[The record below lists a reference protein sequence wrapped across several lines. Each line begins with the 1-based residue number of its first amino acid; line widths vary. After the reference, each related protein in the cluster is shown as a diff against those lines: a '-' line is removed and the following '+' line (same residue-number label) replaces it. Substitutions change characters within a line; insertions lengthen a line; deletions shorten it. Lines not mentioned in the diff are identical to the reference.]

1 MQGRYRKIA
10 AAMLGGICV
19 LAMLGNS
26 SVHAA
31 IEGTAQ
37 NVSADVLPMETETLD
52 GVINQMAEESTETD
66 EAADNDEERL
76 VRIGYIDYPGFI
88 EQKED
93 GTYIGY
99 AVDYL
104 QEIAGYTGWKYEYVY
119 DSWENQLQNLKEG
132 KIDFLC
138 QVQKTI
144 EREQEYLF
152 SKYAIGTEASVLY
165 VRQNDERYY
174 YNDFEAFEGMHIAV
188 LDNSFQKEEL
198 LEYAAK
204 KGFTYTITAY
214 DSREACF
221 EALDEKKVDA
231 VAVGSLALMQGY
243 KIICR
248 FGSAPFYFVTGR
260 QNQNLLNE
268 LDDALG
274 QITAEGAS
282 FQTALYQEYYGDV
295 TVNQVVSL
303 TREEAEYIAEANSIR
318 IALIPSRKPF
328 SYLNKEGE
336 ITGITADVLKLLEEK
351 SGLTFEYEM
360 MPADMRTTDYLAQ
373 NPDVFVAG
381 IMSDNPVFHTAPY
394 LLTDSFCS
402 DDVALACLNSKEY
415 NLDAKEGTYQLA
427 IPGNYAALET
437 YIKQNYSQFEII
449 KCTGTEECLR
459 LLVEEK
465 VDFVAQN
472 VNVLAPYLANPH
484 YENVTVIPTF
494 FMKENM
500 GIVSL
505 DTKEHQIVTNILNR
519 CIASMTQKELA
530 QFTVDHTLAN
540 CYRLTLGD
548 MFYRFRY
555 PFIAI
560 GVLIFLVI
568 ALMWTFIVHRKRHY
582 RRLEVKNRQLG
593 EAVAQADNANRA
605 KSEFLARMSH
615 EIRTPMNAIV
625 GLTELTRYHK
635 DEPQQVEA
643 YLDKIE
649 TSSKVLLNI
658 INDVLDMS
666 AIESNKIKIA
676 QKPFSVK
683 RILQSISVVY
693 SEQCRQ
699 KGVVFAMDMDEI
711 PDIHLLG
718 DGLRL
723 NQVLLNL
730 ISNAHKFTPEGGRIT
745 VTVKEFQKNEN
756 TAYYKF
762 MVADTGEGMSE
773 EMLGRLFLPFEQEN
787 ASTAQKHG
795 GSGLGLSIAKNLVEL
810 MGGSISCQ
818 SQKGSGTTFTVSL
831 PFALAE
837 LETEMVQEETDD
849 ALSEQSVDG
858 YDFHGKKILLVEDT
872 EMNAEIVQEL
882 LEIVNMQVDHAWN
895 GKEAVE
901 MFAAAK
907 EGTYEAVLMDVQM
920 PVMNGYE
927 AVKAIR
933 LLKHPQA
940 ASMPI
945 YAMTAN
951 AFSEDVSAALNAGMN
966 GHIAKPID
974 TEALYQILYK
984 AVNEK
989 IISF

>member
-1 MQGRYRKIA
+1 MQGRGRKII
-10 AAMLGGICV
+10 AAMLGVICV
-19 LAMLGNS
+19 LAMLGNI

-31 IEGTAQ
+31 IEGPVQ
-37 NVSADVLPMETETLD
+37 YVSAKEQPVETEALD
-52 GVINQMAEESTETD
+52 GVINQMADNSEEQI
-66 EAADNDEERL
+66 

-88 EQKED
+88 GQKED

-119 DSWENQLQNLKEG
+119 DSWENHLQNLKEG

-138 QVQKTI
+138 QAQKTN

-174 YNDFEAFEGMHIAV
+174 YNDFEAFDGMHIAV
-188 LDNSFQKEEL
+188 LENSFQKAEL

-204 KGFTYTITAY
+204 KDFTYKITSY

-248 FGSAPFYFVTGR
+248 FGSAPFYFVTGK
-260 QNQNLLNE
+260 QNQELLDE

-274 QITAEGAS
+274 QITAEGTS

-295 TVNQVVSL
+295 TANQMVSL

-328 SYLNKEGE
+328 SYLNEEGE

-381 IMSDNPVFHTAPY
+381 IMSDNPAFHTQPY

-402 DDVALACLNSKEY
+402 DDVALACLNSKNY
-415 NLDAKEGTYQLA
+415 NLNAKEGSYQLA
-427 IPGNYAALET
+427 IPGNYAALES
-437 YIKQNYSQFEII
+437 YIRQNYSQFEIV

-459 LLVEEK
+459 LLMEEEI
-465 VDFVAQN
+465 DFVAQN

-540 CYRLTLGD
+540 SYRLTVGD

-568 ALMWTFIVHRKRHY
+568 ALMWTFIIHRKRHY
-582 RRLEVKNRQLG
+582 RRLELKNLQLG
-593 EAVAQADNANRA
+593 EAVAQANHANRA
-605 KSEFLARMSH
+605 KSDFLARMSH

-635 DEPQQVEA
+635 DEPQQVEE

-666 AIESNKIKIA
+666 AIESDKIKIA
-676 QKPFSVK
+676 HKPFSVK
-683 RILQSISVVY
+683 NILQSISVVY
-693 SEQCRQ
+693 FEQCRQ
-699 KGVVFAMDMDEI
+699 KKITLVMNIDEI
-711 PDIHLLG
+711 PNTHVLG

-730 ISNAHKFTPEGGRIT
+730 ISNAYKFTPEGGRIT
-745 VTVKEFQKNEN
+745 VTVNELQKNEN

-773 EMLGRLFLPFEQEN
+773 EMLNRLFLPFEQEN
-787 ASTAQKHG
+787 ADTAQKHG

-818 SQKGSGTTFTVSL
+818 SQKGCGTIFTVSL

-837 LETEMVQEETDD
+837 HKEYETEMMQEDKEA
-849 ALSEQSVDG
+849 ALPGLSVDN
-858 YDFHGKKILLVEDT
+858 YDFHGKKILLAEDT
-872 EMNAEIVQEL
+872 EMNAEIVQDL

-933 LLKHPQA
+933 RLKHPQA
-940 ASMPI
+940 TTMPI

-989 IISF
+989 